1 MASNLRHFL
10 RTTDVSSAEL
20 RGIIMAASRLKQV
33 PRRQQLNLMPGMS
46 MGMIFEKPSLRTHT
60 SFETGMTQL
69 GGHGMYLGPE
79 NIGLGQ
85 REPIKDVSRV
95 MSSMV
100 DIIIAR
106 VFKHSTV
113 AELAANSTVPVIN
126 ALCDVEHPCQA
137 VADML
142 TLYELKGRLDNTLT
156 LSFVGDGNNNVTH
169 SLALACA
176 QLGVNFAC
184 ASPAQHAMDPA
195 ISELASSIANEHGST
210 ILETTDANEAV
221 AGADAVYTD
230 TFVSMGQEDEM
241 EARLKEFHGYQVTR
255 EMMKHAKDDALFMH
269 DMPAYRGVEVEEA
282 VIDGP
287 QSVIYHQAE
296 NRLHGQKAIVCFT
309 MNVIV

>member
-1 MASNLRHFL
+1 MANNLRHFL
-10 RTTDVSSAEL
+10 RMTDLTSPEL
-20 RGIIMAASRLKQV
+20 RGVIMSAARLKHV
-33 PRRQQLNLMPGMS
+33 PRRQQLNLLPGMS

-85 REPIKDVSRV
+85 REPIVDVSRV
-95 MSSMV
+95 LSSMV
-100 DIIIAR
+100 DVIIAR

-113 AELAANSTVPVIN
+113 SELAAHSTVPVIN
-126 ALCDVEHPCQA
+126 ALCDQEHPCQA

-142 TLYELKGRLDNTLT
+142 TLYELKGRLDNSLT
-156 LSFVGDGNNNVTH
+156 LAFVGDGNNNVTH

-176 QLGVNFAC
+176 QLGVNFAV

-195 ISELASSIANEHGST
+195 VRDLASSIASEHGST
-210 ILETTDANEAV
+210 IMETTDANAAV

-241 EARLKEFHGYQVTR
+241 EARLKEFEGYQVTAK
-255 EMMKHAKDDALFMH
+255 MMTYAKDDAIFMH
-269 DMPAYRGVEVEEA
+269 DMPG
-282 VIDGP
+282 
-287 QSVIYHQAE
+287 
-296 NRLHGQKAIVCFT
+296 
-309 MNVIV
+309 M